1 MSFLVSFIGAFF
13 MEMLTKLSINYD
25 FITIIEV
32 VMIAIFCSLVSILII
47 STDVVNFKQYE
58 LLRVE

>member
-1 MSFLVSFIGAFF
+1 